1 MTAKL
6 LFASYRPRTLE
17 PKDSLG
23 SKWLRL
29 LNQLDLAAT
38 VAGRRTCI
46 KMHLGGGTGFTTI
59 HPFFTRTLVA
69 QVKAAGAREVYVADS
84 PGAVLSAVERGYTP
98 EVIGCPLVSVTG
110 PDDKDFRRQPIRP
123 PFKSLRAVELGVPVL
138 DAEALIDFA
147 HVKGHGA
154 CGFGG
159 ASKNLSMGC
168 VTQNTRRDLHALE
181 GGINWTAALCNACR
195 TCIENCPTG
204 AMKFTDAGNL
214 EIFFHHCKLCQ
225 HCALICPAGALKME
239 GGGYR
244 AFQKGMALAT
254 AQVLARFPPPH
265 RLFINVLLDISVYCD
280 CWGMTTPSLVPDIG
294 ILAGADIVAIEQA
307 TLDLIKHEDLITST
321 LPPGLAPT
329 GDGHLFQR
337 LYGKDPH
344 AVIEFLEELGLGQR
358 AYALTEV
365 E

>member
-6 LFASYRPRTLE
+6 LFARYRPKTLE
-17 PKDSLG
+17 PRDSLG

-29 LNQLDLAAT
+29 LDQLDLAPA

-59 HPFFTRTLVA
+59 HPFFTRKLVEK
-69 QVKAAGAREVYVADS
+69 VKAAGARKVFVTDS
-84 PGAVLSAVERGYTP
+84 PGAVLSAVERGYTA

-110 PDDKDFRRQPIRP
+110 PADDQFRRQPIQP
-123 PFKSLRAVELGVPVL
+123 AFKTLTAVELGAAVL

-181 GGINWTAALCNACR
+181 GGIHWTAKLCDSCR

-204 AMKFTDAGNL
+204 AMKFTDAGNM

-225 HCALICPAGALKME
+225 HCALICPQGALKVE

-244 AFQKGMALAT
+244 AFQKGLALAT
-254 AQVLARFPPPH
+254 AEVLAHFAPPR
-265 RLFINVLLDISVYCD
+265 RLFINVLLDISIYCD

-294 ILAGADIVAIEQA
+294 ILAGSDIVAIEQA
-307 TLDLIKHEDLITST
+307 TLDFVKTEDLITST
-321 LPPGLAPT
+321 LPPGMAPA

-344 AVIEFLEELGLGQR
+344 AVIEFLEELKLGSQE
-358 AYALTEV
+358 YQLQEV